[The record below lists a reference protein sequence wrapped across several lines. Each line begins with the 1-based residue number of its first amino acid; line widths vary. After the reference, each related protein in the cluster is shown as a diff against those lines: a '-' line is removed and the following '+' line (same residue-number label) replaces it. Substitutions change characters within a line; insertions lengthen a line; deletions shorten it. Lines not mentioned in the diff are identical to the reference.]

1 MRFFASVLTALTLC
15 ACGGEGTGAAKT
27 LPDVRLKTLGGATGP
42 SLATCPT
49 DKCLTVLV
57 APWCG
62 VCHQVSGDVIR
73 LRRYLDE
80 KGVASR
86 VVVGLATLEE
96 IAPFAARFGP
106 DALLDPDG
114 AFRARGVP
122 LFVTTDRDGKVLKTV
137 PGFPRGSATLGEL
150 AASFGLP

>member
-1 MRFFASVLTALTLC
+1 MRLFATLLTALLLTSC
-15 ACGGEGTGAAKT
+15 SGDAGEGGGK
-27 LPDVRLKTLGGATGP
+27 LPDVRLQTLGGATGP
-42 SLATCPT
+42 SLAACPT

-80 KGVASR
+80 QGIASR
-86 VVVGLATLEE
+86 VVVGMATLEE
-96 IAPFAARFGP
+96 IKPFAERFGS
-106 DALLDPDG
+106 DTLMDPDG
-114 AFRARGVP
+114 AFKARGVP

-137 PGFPRGSATLGEL
+137 PGFPRGSGTLGDL
-150 AASFGLP
+150 AAYFGLP